1 MVVEQLRRELLARVE
16 QLLTKGR
23 ALFLDRRERLRLD
36 RLGQRERPE
45 RRERLRAPL
54 EQPVAQEPRR
64 DAVLVVVLV
73 DLAQERVVARLHPLL
88 EDDDR
93 GAAVLHLGLP
103 LEVEERLHLLQP
115 VARPRGA
122 DAVADDAEQVDED
135 VAAEQVVEL
144 PLARAVA
151 AHQPLERG
159 DLVGGVV
166 VDVQVGVAREPL
178 VHEVDEALERDPLR
192 LVVVRVERLEVA
204 VDVED
209 PPEVLEPAARV
220 PERVALEVEEE
231 VAGRGVGQER
241 EARLRLRLQEPVIV
255 HAGLARVQLELGLLA
270 VLRPAVRVD
279 PGRHGLGGRAPEL
292 RERRDPG
299 GGELL
304 DLRPVD
310 PGDAREVVDLVPARV
325 ADGLEVA
332 DRAVVD
338 RVRLG
343 RRRVGD
349 EALEPRA
356 DAPVV
361 GGELDRA
368 EGLLLA
374 RAEQDV
380 NVLRLAPLDER
391 ELLVVEEELED
402 VGGLRGAREL
412 GVERLVGAVR
422 LLHQEVGD
430 AAPAVAREDGL
441 VDHVRLAGADRVGG
455 GACGSVVVAV
465 GVGELED
472 GEPLRA
478 EALEVGALVL
488 EPLAKDQLRL
498 LVLDVGPLDLPTRVR
513 ERERRQ
519 VLAGQERRD
528 VGG

>member
-1 MVVEQLRRELLARVE
+1 M
-16 QLLTKGR
+16 
-23 ALFLDRRERLRLD
+23 
-36 RLGQRERPE
+36 
-45 RRERLRAPL
+45 
-54 EQPVAQEPRR
+54 
-64 DAVLVVVLV
+64 VVLV

-88 EDDDR
+88 EDHDR
-93 GAAVLHLGLP
+93 GAAVLHLRLP
-103 LEVEERLHLLQP
+103 LEVEEGLELLQP

-122 DAVADDAEQVDED
+122 EAVADDAVEVDED
-135 VAAEQVVEL
+135 LAAEEVVEL
-144 PLARAVA
+144 ALAGAVA

-178 VHEVDEALERDPLR
+178 VHEVDEGLERDPLG

-209 PPEVLEPAARV
+209 PPEVLERAVGV

-241 EARLRLRLQEPVIV
+241 EAGFRLRLEEPEGVG
-255 HAGLARVQLELGLLA
+255 AGLARDELELGLLA
-270 VLRPAVRVD
+270 VLGPAVGVD
-279 PGRHGLGGRAPEL
+279 AGGHGLGGRAPEL

-299 GGELL
+299 RFEPL

-310 PGDAREVVDLVPARV
+310 PGDAREVVDGVPVRV
-325 ADGLEVA
+325 ADRLEVA
-332 DRAVVD
+332 DAAVVD
-338 RVRLG
+338 GVGLG

-361 GGELDRA
+361 GGELA
-368 EGLLLA
+368 GPEGRLLA
-374 RAEQDV
+374 VAEEDV
-380 NVLRLAPLDER
+380 DVLGLAPLDAR

-430 AAPAVAREDGL
+430 AAPAVVGEDAL
-441 VDHVRLAGADRVGG
+441 VDDVGLAGANRVGG
-455 GACGSVVVAV
+455 GEGGGSRSRPP
-465 GVGELED
+465 GRGSR
-472 GEPLRA
+472 GR
-478 EALEVGALVL
+478 
-488 EPLAKDQLRL
+488 
-498 LVLDVGPLDLPTRVR
+498 
-513 ERERRQ
+513 
-519 VLAGQERRD
+519 
-528 VGG
+528 